1 MIRLK
6 MITSPLFLKIARS
19 SQPLF
24 IAYLLRSLSMR
35 SVMIK
40 CTFSDPNYGGC
51 WFAAKSFPLSTAEEV
66 LLSSIPLIA
75 MTIDIESDTYYD
87 ALLRLAKEKNVSL
100 SSKAMKNPSDHN
112 HQWMKRSYA
121 KFAFA
126 FPPLYLIQQNES
138 LSIGKQLKFLFGTS
152 QIES

>member
-1 MIRLK
+1 
-6 MITSPLFLKIARS
+6 MITSPVFLKIAGS

-24 IAYLLRSLSMR
+24 ISTLLSNLSIK
-35 SVMIK
+35 SIIIK
-40 CTFSDPNYGGC
+40 CVFSDPNFGGC

-75 MTIDIESDTYYD
+75 ISIATKSDIYYE
-87 ALLRLAKEKNVSL
+87 ALLQSAKEKNVFF
-100 SSKAMKNPSDHN
+100 SSKAMKNPSDQYH
-112 HQWMKRSYA
+112 HWLRRSYA

-126 FPPLYLIQQNES
+126 LRPLYLIQQNES
-138 LSIGKQLKFLFGTS
+138 PSIGKQLKFLFGTS